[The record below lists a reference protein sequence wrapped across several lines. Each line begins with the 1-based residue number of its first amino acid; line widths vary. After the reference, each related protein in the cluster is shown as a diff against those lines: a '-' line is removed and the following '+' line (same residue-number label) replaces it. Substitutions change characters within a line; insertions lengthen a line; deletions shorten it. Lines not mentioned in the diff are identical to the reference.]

1 MWYNRICK
9 FEFFKG
15 VNVKVTKIVEVKFAG
30 VYCGWSSLEVTDQDG
45 SEIRI
50 SMTKEQWKEL
60 RKSVVSKCESIETQ
74 ERSEFEDQV
83 EAEVEKRLESQSSD
97 V

>member
-50 SMTKEQWKEL
+50 SMTKAQWKEL
-60 RKSVVSKCESIETQ
+60 GKSVVAKCESIETQ
-74 ERSEFEDQV
+74 ERSEFEDRV

-97 V
+97 T

>member
-1 MWYNRICK
+1 M
-9 FEFFKG
+9 
-15 VNVKVTKIVEVKFAG
+15 KVTKVVEAKFAG

-50 SMTKEQWKEL
+50 SMTKAQWKEL
-60 RKSVVSKCESIETQ
+60 RKSVVAKCESIETQ
-74 ERSEFEDQV
+74 ERSEFEDRV

-97 V
+97 T

>member
-15 VNVKVTKIVEVKFAG
+15 VNVKVTKTVEVNFAG

-45 SEIRI
+45 TEIKI
-50 SMTKEQWKEL
+50 KMTNDQWKEL
-60 RKSVVSKCESIETQ
+60 RKSVVAKCESIETQ
-74 ERSEFEDQV
+74 ERSKFEQRV
-83 EAEVEKRLESQSSD
+83 EEEVEKRLESQSSD
-97 V
+97 T